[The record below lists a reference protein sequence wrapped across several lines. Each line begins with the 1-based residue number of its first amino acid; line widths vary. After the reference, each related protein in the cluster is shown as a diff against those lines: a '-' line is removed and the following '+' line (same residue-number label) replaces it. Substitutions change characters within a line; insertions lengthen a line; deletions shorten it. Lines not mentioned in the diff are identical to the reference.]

1 MSLDDAKKLIK
12 ESKTFLEGYRMYG
25 KMVNDA
31 IIELEKLEKLIEEQ
45 KSLEA
50 YKFSCGLCD
59 QIGPYRSMIPDLAK
73 RLDKISEIL
82 KGYS

>member
-1 MSLDDAKKLIK
+1 
-12 ESKTFLEGYRMYG
+12 
-25 KMVNDA
+25 MVTDA

-45 KSLEA
+45 KNLEA
-50 YKFSCGLCD
+50 YKFSIGLCN

-82 KGYS
+82 KSYS

>member
-1 MSLDDAKKLIK
+1 MSLNDAKILIK

-25 KMVNDA
+25 KMVTDA
-31 IIELEKLEKLIEEQ
+31 IIELEKLEILIEEQ
-45 KSLEA
+45 KSLHA